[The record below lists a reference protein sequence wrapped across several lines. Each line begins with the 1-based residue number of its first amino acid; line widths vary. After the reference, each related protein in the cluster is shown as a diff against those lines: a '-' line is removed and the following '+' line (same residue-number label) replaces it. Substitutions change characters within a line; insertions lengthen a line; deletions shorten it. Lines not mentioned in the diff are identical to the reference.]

1 LGYTVANRRFARLRV
16 PRPRHEGGLRMNLRI
31 SKGGRGA
38 EPGVAHALQVTPDNF
53 VRAETD
59 MQFMTVVKRG
69 GFGRLTHE
77 REFPPAGRQATA
89 WADGDVLR
97 SRGVFDL
104 ELGPVVVTIP
114 PFEQRFVSIEA
125 LDEDHYTVAMF
136 HGAGTYTFSFDN
148 VSTRY
153 LLLVVRI
160 SVNPSDRADLGRVHA
175 LQEGIVISR
184 QGGGRFVIPNWDP
197 VSQARVRVALQLLG
211 NTVASDERTF
221 GARGEVDPV
230 RHLIGTATQ
239 WDRCPPRDIACL
251 HAVPR
256 ANDGRIV
263 HRLSIG
269 HVPVD
274 GFWSLSVYDANGHF
288 FTEDHGSRTINSF
301 NAVRGA
307 DQAVVVQFG
316 GGSPAVANCLSI
328 TRGWSYLVRLYRPRA
343 EILGGKW
350 RFPEAQP
357 VFGSVGSGS
366 R

>member
-1 LGYTVANRRFARLRV
+1 MSLPTS
-16 PRPRHEGGLRMNLRI
+16 MD
-31 SKGGRGA
+31 GRGA
-38 EPGVAHALQVTPDNF
+38 ESGVAHALRVTPDNF

-77 REFPPAGRQATA
+77 RDFPPAGRQAAA

-104 ELGPVVVTIP
+104 ELGPVVIAIP
-114 PFEQRFVSIEA
+114 VADERFVSIEA

-136 HGAGTYTFSFDN
+136 HGGGTFTFSFDN

-160 SVNPSDRADLGRVHA
+160 SVNPSDRADLGRVQE
-175 LQEGIVISR
+175 LQEGITISR

-197 VSQARVRVALQLLG
+197 VSQAKVRVALQLLG
-211 NTVASDERTF
+211 NTVANDDRTF

-239 WDRCPPRDIACL
+239 WDRCPPRDIAYL

-274 GFWSLSVYDANGHF
+274 GFWSLSVYDSNGHF
-288 FTEDHGSRTINSF
+288 FTEDHGSRTVNSL

-307 DQAVVVQFG
+307 DNQVVVQFG
-316 GGSPAVANCLSI
+316 GNPQAMANCLAI
-328 TRGWSYLVRLYRPRA
+328 TKGWCYLVRLYRPRA

-350 RFPEAQP
+350 RFPEVQAM
-357 VFGSVGSGS
+357 FGTVAAG
-366 R
+366 RW

>member
-1 LGYTVANRRFARLRV
+1 MAAPSNGAVNPLAENKGVAMSLLTTLER
-16 PRPRHEGGLRMNLRI
+16 
-31 SKGGRGA
+31 RGA
-38 EPGVAHALQVTPDNF
+38 ESGVAHALQVTPDNF

-69 GFGRLTHE
+69 GFGRLNHD
-77 REFPPAGRQATA
+77 RDFVPAGRQDPP

-104 ELGPVVVTIP
+104 ELGPVTVTVP
-114 PFEQRFVSIEA
+114 AVGERFISIEA
-125 LDEDHYTVAMF
+125 LDEDHYTVGMF
-136 HGAGTYTFSFDN
+136 YGPGTYTFSFDN

-153 LLLVVRI
+153 LLVVVRI
-160 SVNPSDRADLGRVHA
+160 SIDPSDRGDLGRVHE
-175 LQEGIVISR
+175 LQERIVVSR

-197 VSQARVRVALQLLG
+197 VSQAKVRVALQLLG
-211 NTVASDERTF
+211 NTVPGDERTF

-251 HAVPR
+251 LFAPR
-256 ANDGRIV
+256 GNDGRTL
-263 HRLSIG
+263 HRLTVG

-274 GFWSLSVYDANGHF
+274 GFWSLSVYDTHGHF
-288 FTEDHGSRTINSF
+288 FSDSHAARTVSSLSALRNADNSISI
-301 NAVRGA
+301 
-307 DQAVVVQFG
+307 QFG
-316 GGSPAVANCLSI
+316 GSEQGAANCLAI
-328 TRGWSYLVRLYRPRA
+328 TRGWCYVVRLYRPRA

-357 VFGSVGSGS
+357 VFGPAAVGAQRWPG
-366 R
+366 

>member
-1 LGYTVANRRFARLRV
+1 
-16 PRPRHEGGLRMNLRI
+16 
-31 SKGGRGA
+31 
-38 EPGVAHALQVTPDNF
+38 

-69 GFGRLTHE
+69 GFGRLIHE
-77 REFPPAGRQATA
+77 RDFPTAGREAAA
-89 WADGDVLR
+89 WADGDILR

-104 ELGPVVVTIP
+104 ELGPVMVTIP
-114 PFEQRFVSIEA
+114 REDHRFISIEA

-136 HGAGTYTFSFDN
+136 HGAGTYTFSFEN

-153 LLLVVRI
+153 LLLVVRV
-160 SVNPSDRADLGRVHA
+160 SVNPSDRADLGRVHE
-175 LQEGIVISR
+175 LQEGIVVSR
-184 QGGGRFVIPNWDP
+184 PGGGRFVIPNWDP
-197 VSQARVRVALQLLG
+197 VSQARVRAALQLLG

-239 WDRCPPRDIACL
+239 WDRCPLRDIACL
-251 HAVPR
+251 HVTPR
-256 ANDGRIV
+256 ANDGRIA
-263 HRLSIG
+263 HRLTIG

-274 GFWSLSVYDANGHF
+274 GFWSLSVYDASGHF
-288 FTEDHGSRTINSF
+288 FTEEPGSRTINSL

-307 DQAVVVQFG
+307 DGSVTIQFG
-316 GGSPAVANCLSI
+316 GNPQGASNALAI
-328 TRGWSYLVRLYRPRA
+328 TKGWCYRVRLYRPRA

-350 RFPEAQP
+350 KFPEAQP
-357 VFGSVGSGS
+357 MFGSAGPGT